1 MLAFQQYHEIVVV
14 VVRVSVTQNC
24 HDFMAVF
31 DGGGLVCCP
40 YSQQNLIFLFKNMYL
55 NFHKSFKCTWKSLE

>member
-1 MLAFQQYHEIVVV
+1 MLTVGGVSMLAFQQYHEIVVV

-31 DGGGLVCCP
+31 DGGGVGLLPLLPTELDLSLQEYV
-40 YSQQNLIFLFKNMYL
+40 FKL
-55 NFHKSFKCTWKSLE
+55 P